1 MEEDNNKNEIRRC
14 GQYDGAIKEIRS
26 QMVVKK
32 VSRVLMKMEEE
43 KIINKFGST
52 MSFTDDDLYG
62 TDFIIYPLNGKKI
75 LIQVKTRYLPGQMER
90 YEKKDIYCLEVP
102 YKKEESEVR
111 TDILKI
117 LKIEKQKMEIFKSTS
132 DPRTRKILIRSLL

>member
-1 MEEDNNKNEIRRC
+1 MEENNNNGIRRC
-14 GQYDGAIKEIRS
+14 GQYDAAIKEIRT

-32 VSRVLMKMEEE
+32 VSKVLMRMEKE
-43 KIINKFGST
+43 KVINKFGST
-52 MSFTDDDLYG
+52 MSFSDDDLYG

-75 LIQVKTRYLPGQMER
+75 LIQVKTRYLPGQMEK
-90 YEKKDIYCLEVP
+90 YEKKDIYCLTVP

-117 LKIEKQKMEIFKSTS
+117 LEVEKQKVEIFKSTS
-132 DPRTRKILIRSLL
+132 DPLMRKILIRSLP